1 MPDVKVNTSKNRLY
15 ITLEDWDPTHMLAYV
30 QNIESACRI
39 LSSGFSCLMVLRK
52 NGLIHQK
59 DKDLLFSTTD
69 LISAYGAGKVVYV
82 KKPNDTTSASWLN
95 QFYIQPVIPVEIA
108 SNIEEAENILNFRKS
123 EFRFS
128 KAFSA

>member
-1 MPDVKVNTSKNRLY
+1 MPDVKVNVFKNRLY
-15 ITLEDWDPTHMLAYV
+15 ISIEDRDQTNMFTYV
-30 QNIESACRI
+30 QNIESACRV

-82 KKPNDTTSASWLN
+82 KKPNDNSSASWLRR
-95 QFYIQPVIPVEIA
+95 FYIQPFIPVEIA
-108 SNIEEAENILNFRKS
+108 SNIEEAEDILDCRKS

-128 KAFSA
+128 RALSA

>member
-1 MPDVKVNTSKNRLY
+1 MPDVKVSASENRLY
-15 ITLEDWDPTHMLAYV
+15 IILEDWDPANMLAYV
-30 QNIESACRI
+30 QNIESACRV

-52 NGLIHQK
+52 NGLIRQK

-82 KKPNDTTSASWLN
+82 KKPNDTTSTSWLS
-95 QFYIQPVIPVEIA
+95 QFYIQPFIPVDVA
-108 SNIEEAENILNFRKS
+108 SNMEEAEAILNDWKS

-128 KAFSA
+128 KVFAA

>member
-69 LISAYGAGKVVYV
+69 LISAYGAGKIVYV
-82 KKPNDTTSASWLN
+82 KKPNDTISASWLN
-95 QFYIQPVIPVEIA
+95 QFYIQPFIPVEIA
-108 SNIEEAENILNFRKS
+108 SNMEEAEAILNCWKS
-123 EFRFS
+123 KFRFS
-128 KAFSA
+128 KVFSA

>member
-1 MPDVKVNTSKNRLY
+1 MPDVKVNASKNRLY
-15 ITLEDWDPTHMLAYV
+15 ITLENWDPNNMFAYV
-30 QNIESACRI
+30 QSIEAACRV

-82 KKPNDTTSASWLN
+82 KKPNDNTSASWLS
-95 QFYIQPVIPVEIA
+95 QFYIQPFIPVEFA
-108 SNIEEAENILNFRKS
+108 SNVEEAEGILNSWKS
-123 EFRFS
+123 TFRFS
-128 KAFSA
+128 KVFSA

>member
-1 MPDVKVNTSKNRLY
+1 MPDVKVNASKNRLY
-15 ITLEDWDPTHMLAYV
+15 ITLENWDPTHMFAYV
-30 QNIESACRI
+30 QNIESACRV

-82 KKPNDTTSASWLN
+82 KKPNDTTSTSWLT
-95 QFYIQPVIPVEIA
+95 QFYIQPFIPVEFA
-108 SNIEEAENILNFRKS
+108 SNVEEAEGILNSWKS
-123 EFRFS
+123 TFRFS
-128 KAFSA
+128 KVFSA

>member
-1 MPDVKVNTSKNRLY
+1 MPDVKVNAFKNRLY
-15 ITLEDWDPTHMLAYV
+15 ITLEDWDQANMFSYV
-30 QNIESACRI
+30 EKIESACKV
-39 LSSGFSCLMVLRK
+39 LSAGFSCLLVLRK

-82 KKPNDTTSASWLN
+82 KKPNDNTSASWLS
-95 QFYIQPVIPVEIA
+95 QIYIQPFIPVEIA
-108 SNIEEAENILNFRKS
+108 SNIEEAEDILNCRKS